1 MMQRRRI
8 IPPGSRMSQQNITP
22 GRQPVNTVPES
33 KSDDDFLSEIMS
45 DDDGYSVEKP
55 SNDVKKSS
63 KKTVEA
69 PLTDTKNTP
78 GPETKKDDMRC
89 KSDKKLDPYLHS
101 NIRESKHSRARHTQ
115 RDIEVLELAA
125 LSGIVSY
132 RTIQEYMGH
141 KYSSS
146 TYKLIQRLHNREL
159 VQMSI
164 PLGIKSLKGIC
175 LTKYGRKIVRENA
188 GSGLDPDCIKVFKKS
203 DFDSVLKTGYLHSK
217 MGGSE
222 HSLVIAHIIAVES
235 RRLGVNPSIFY
246 NERWM
251 EKNCT
256 SGEKDASMRV
266 LKHRQAMM
274 KAIRIL
280 TSDPNRDDILEQF
293 PALWVPHANDT
304 DPNKSERYKNYHQP
318 DLILRMDN
326 RDEGYVPRSIAYEIE
341 LSRKSHKEIQ
351 QVLRTWA
358 WSGWLAYGE
367 VRYITGYDSLTEHVR
382 KNIAVVAD
390 EFDRLKEQQ
399 KPGSFERFCY
409 REGAKFLRKRFTIVS
424 IEDVAPG
431 LNYKE
436 DLQQFYHH
444 RLKPYSSDSDLID
457 EEHYIRTPHHIFSRK
472 YEESDSL

>member
-1 MMQRRRI
+1 
-8 IPPGSRMSQQNITP
+8 MSQQNITP

-33 KSDDDFLSEIMS
+33 KNDDDFLSEIMS

-55 SNDVKKSS
+55 SNDVKKPS
-63 KKTVEA
+63 KNTVEA
-69 PLTDTKNTP
+69 PLTDTKNTYESDT
-78 GPETKKDDMRC
+78 GNGDKRRKSGKKQ
-89 KSDKKLDPYLHS
+89 DPYLYS

-115 RDIEVLELAA
+115 RDIEVLELVA

-164 PLGIKSLKGIC
+164 PLGLRSLKGIC

-188 GSGLDPDCIKVFKKS
+188 GSGLDPDCIKIFKKS
-203 DFDSVLKTGYLHSK
+203 DFDSVLRTGYLHSK

-222 HSLVIAHIIAVES
+222 HSLVIAHIIAIES

-266 LKHRQAMM
+266 LRHRQAMM
-274 KAIRIL
+274 KAIKIL

-304 DPNKSERYKNYHQP
+304 DPKKSERYKNYHQP

-341 LSRKSHKEIQ
+341 ISGKSNKEIQ

-358 WSGWLAYGE
+358 WSGWLSYGE
-367 VRYITGYDSLTEHVR
+367 VRYITGTDKLTEHVR
-382 KNIAVVAD
+382 KNIAAVAD
-390 EFDRLKEQQ
+390 EFEHLKTQN
-399 KPGSFERFCY
+399 KPRSFEWFCY
-409 REGAKFLRKRFTIVS
+409 SEGAKFLRERFTIVS
-424 IEDVAPG
+424 IKDVAPG
-431 LNYKE
+431 LDYTE
-436 DLQQFYHH
+436 DLQQFYHY
-444 RLKPYSSDSDLID
+444 RLKPYSSDNELID
-457 EEHYIRTPHHIFSRK
+457 DENYVRTPHHVFVRNK
-472 YEESDSL
+472 KE

>member
-8 IPPGSRMSQQNITP
+8 IPPGSRMSQHNSTP
-22 GRQPVNTVPES
+22 GRQPVNTVQES
-33 KSDDDFLSEIMS
+33 VDDDDFLSEIMS
-45 DDDGYSVEKP
+45 DDDDYLVETS

-63 KKTVEA
+63 KNTVET
-69 PLTDTKNTP
+69 PLTDAKNTP
-78 GPETKKDDMRC
+78 ESENKKDDKRRN
-89 KSDKKLDPYLHS
+89 SDKKRDPYLYS
-101 NIRESKHSRARHTQ
+101 TIRESKHSRARHTQ
-115 RDIEVLELAA
+115 RDIEVLELVA

-164 PLGIKSLKGIC
+164 PLGLRSLKGIC

-188 GSGLDPDCIKVFKKS
+188 GSGLDPDCIKVFKSS
-203 DFDSVLKTGYLHSK
+203 DFDNVLRTGYLHSK
-217 MGGSE
+217 MAGSE

-266 LKHRQAMM
+266 LRHRQAMM

-304 DPNKSERYKNYHQP
+304 DPKKSERYKNYHQP

-341 LSRKSHKEIQ
+341 ISRKSNKEIQ

-358 WSGWLAYGE
+358 WSGWLSYGE
-367 VRYITGYDSLTEHVR
+367 VRYITGTDKLTEHVR
-382 KNIAVVAD
+382 KNIAAVAD
-390 EFDRLKEQQ
+390 EFERLKTQN
-399 KPGSFERFCY
+399 KPRSFEWFCY
-409 REGAKFLRKRFTIVS
+409 SEGAKFLRERFTIMS
-424 IEDVAPG
+424 IKDVAPG
-431 LNYKE
+431 LDYAE

-444 RLKPYSSDSDLID
+444 RLKPYSPDSDLID
-457 EEHYIRTPHHIFSRK
+457 DENYVRTPHHIFVRNK
-472 YEESDSL
+472 KE

>member
-22 GRQPVNTVPES
+22 GRQPVNIVPES
-33 KSDDDFLSEIMS
+33 KNDDDFLSEIMS

-55 SNDVKKSS
+55 SNDVKKPS
-63 KKTVEA
+63 KNTVEA
-69 PLTDTKNTP
+69 PLTDTKNTSESDT
-78 GPETKKDDMRC
+78 GNGDKRR
-89 KSDKKLDPYLHS
+89 KSDKKQDPYLYS
-101 NIRESKHSRARHTQ
+101 NIRESKHSRARHTK
-115 RDIEVLELAA
+115 RDIEVLELVA
-125 LSGIVSY
+125 LSGVVSY

-146 TYKLIQRLHNREL
+146 TYKLIQRLHNRDL

-164 PLGIKSLKGIC
+164 PLGLRSLKGIC

-188 GSGLDPDCIKVFKKS
+188 GSGLDPDCIKIFKKS

-222 HSLVIAHIIAVES
+222 HSLVIAHIIAIES

-266 LKHRQAMM
+266 LRHRQAMM
-274 KAIRIL
+274 KAIKIL

-341 LSRKSHKEIQ
+341 ISGKSNKEIQ

-358 WSGWLAYGE
+358 WSGWLSYGE
-367 VRYITGYDSLTEHVR
+367 VRYITGTDKLTEHVR
-382 KNIAVVAD
+382 KNIAAVAD
-390 EFDRLKEQQ
+390 EFEYLKTQN
-399 KPGSFERFCY
+399 KPRSFEWFCY
-409 REGAKFLRKRFTIVS
+409 SEGAKFLRERFTIVS
-424 IEDVAPG
+424 IKDVAPG
-431 LNYKE
+431 LDYAE

-457 EEHYIRTPHHIFSRK
+457 EDHYVKTPHHVFVRNK
-472 YEESDSL
+472 KE